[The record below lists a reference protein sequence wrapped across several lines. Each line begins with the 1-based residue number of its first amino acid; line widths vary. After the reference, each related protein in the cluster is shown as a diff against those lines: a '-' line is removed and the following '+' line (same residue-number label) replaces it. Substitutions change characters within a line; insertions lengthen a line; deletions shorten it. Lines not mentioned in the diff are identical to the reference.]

1 MLSRSHAA
9 HAAHTN
15 WLDDARAALR
25 TLARAANHAW
35 RNAVTRREMAD
46 LDDRT
51 LADIGVTR
59 ADVLAEKDRFPW
71 DGRPRSRQPR
81 PATGPSVWQR
91 AGVMWQRHRS
101 RQRIARLDADMLK
114 DIGVSFSEAEAEANK
129 PFWRT

>member
-25 TLARAANHAW
+25 MLARAANLAW

-46 LDDRT
+46 LDDRM

-59 ADVLAEKDRFPW
+59 ATVLAEKDRFPW

-81 PATGPSVWQR
+81 PAAGPSVWQR
-91 AGVMWQRHRS
+91 AGVLWQRHRS